1 MNKYFCTETD
11 EQVNFGDELHL
22 SFFKETKNG
31 KVTVEKDVIFTEDT
45 MDWMIEMGFIKERE
59 EEDEEVNTPKD
70 DLIDFDEDEEEKWEV
85 IEDFLEDFENLEKRV
100 DKLEDLTIG
109 VLKEMARIVKI
120 LIDKE
125 REKEGKKPAQPKK
138 K

>member
-1 MNKYFCTETD
+1 MKKYFCTETD

-45 MDWMIEMGFIKERE
+45 VDWMIEMGFIEERE
-59 EEDEEVNTPKD
+59 EEDKEENTPKD
-70 DLIDFDEDEEEKWEV
+70 VLIDFDEDENGAWEV

-109 VLKEMARIVKI
+109 VLKEMAHIVKT